1 MYTLVKER
9 RFRCNALLEFHSNRA
24 INYGLRNL
32 GLYRFE
38 ITPSCLS
45 RPAPHIVQIHCS
57 VHISPLEKIKLR
69 QNYLNINFYLVLSM
83 HSYTHS
89 TIDCRTN
96 STTQGDYSPTS
107 THIFLTPLS
116 IDISLGPSDPWVTH
130 SF

>member
-1 MYTLVKER
+1 MQCTIEFHNHR
-9 RFRCNALLEFHSNRA
+9 ALL
-24 INYGLRNL
+24 YGLSDPT
-32 GLYRFE
+32 LYRMK
-38 ITPSCLS
+38 ITKSCIS
-45 RPAPHIVQIHCS
+45 MPAPNIVQIHNS
-57 VHISPLEKIKLR
+57 VHYLLPEKIDKLR

-107 THIFLTPLS
+107 THNFLTPLS
-116 IDISLGPSDPWVTH
+116 IDISLGPSDPWVTS